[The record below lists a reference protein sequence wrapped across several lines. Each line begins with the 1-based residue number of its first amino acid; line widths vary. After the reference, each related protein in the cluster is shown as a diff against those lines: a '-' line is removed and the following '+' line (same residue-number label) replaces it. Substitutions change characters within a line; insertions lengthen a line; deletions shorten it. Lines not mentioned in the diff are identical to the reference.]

1 MRIISWMG
9 GWREGLLRT
18 GQKTKI
24 GLIDLDTAE
33 LTSFQCLP
41 PPSFWAGVTRYLNTE
56 LILLM
61 ADFGHD
67 NFTFCF
73 MYIQYL
79 CTDVLWYLL
88 FLSEIRFELL
98 PLLMPMQVSLGRRDR
113 RVQDGSD
120 DNTFCQKNVSSS
132 ATKSFHAIGLVNPVT
147 MSINSLN
154 SDSAENLSQDRQ
166 WAAGQFSTGT
176 QRQLLIRIKVSRY
189 KRPLAEFFF

>member
-98 PLLMPMQVSLGRRDR
+98 PLLMPM
-113 RVQDGSD
+113 
-120 DNTFCQKNVSSS
+120 
-132 ATKSFHAIGLVNPVT
+132 
-147 MSINSLN
+147 
-154 SDSAENLSQDRQ
+154 
-166 WAAGQFSTGT
+166 
-176 QRQLLIRIKVSRY
+176 
-189 KRPLAEFFF
+189 